1 MVVEYQDERLRRSK
15 WAVIRWF
22 RLDRL
27 QPERAVTSYWV
38 SSKALLF
45 IRIPLAL
52 YSTVVMWASI
62 GTSAQE
68 GDFQRYFTHFTQM
81 TYIGLHAYFIVTYLY
96 YSYMLLYIQQTN
108 KGKEKEKNVVNK
120 KRRIINKPALI
131 YFI

>member
-1 MVVEYQDERLRRSK
+1 MVVEFQDERLRRSK

-45 IRIPLAL
+45 IRIPIAL
-52 YSTVVMWASI
+52 YSTVVIWASI
-62 GTSAQE
+62 GTTAQE
-68 GDFQRYFTHFTQM
+68 GDFQRYFAHFTQL
-81 TYIGLHAYFIVTYLY
+81 TFIGLHAYLIVMYLY
-96 YSYMLLYIQQTN
+96 YIYIYNKQT
-108 KGKEKEKNVVNK
+108 KKEEKNVVNK